1 MTDLAVLVVS
11 CDKYS
16 DVWEPYFRLF
26 RKRWPDCPYP
36 VYLGSNFVDFRF
48 EGVSCIPIGEDRS
61 WTENLHL
68 LLDAVDRSRIIL
80 LLEDFFLTRETN
92 TDLII
97 KMVELSEKLD
107 LGCFRLFPLPPPSK
121 KIPDIPGVGEIRKGD
136 DFRVSTQ
143 AGIWSTKLLRSLA
156 WPGMTAWQ
164 FEEIASLV
172 SDMMPERYL
181 GLYEPAMEYCNGLVQ
196 GKWMPEGLQVCREA
210 GIEPDLSVRDCFS
223 AKELANI
230 QQPNGLKTFIR
241 SLLPEEMDQKL
252 VRWARLIRG
261 RYYLDQMLAEAGLHW
276 PANP

>member
-26 RKRWPDCPYP
+26 HKRWPDCPYP

-48 EGVSCIPIGEDRS
+48 EGVTCIPVGEDRS

-68 LLDAVDRSRIIL
+68 MLDAVDRSRIIL
-80 LLEDFFLTRETN
+80 LLEDFFLTKETN
-92 TDLII
+92 TDLVV
-97 KMVELSEKLD
+97 KMVELAEKLD

-121 KIPDIPGVGEIRKGD
+121 RIPDIPGVGEIRKGD

-143 AGIWSTKLLRSLA
+143 AGIWSTELLRSLA

-223 AKELANI
+223 AKELANT
-230 QQPNGLKTFIR
+230 QPNGVKPFIR
-241 SLLPEEMDQKL
+241 SLLPEEIDQKL
-252 VRWARLIRG
+252 VRWARLIKG
-261 RYYLDQMLAEAGLHW
+261 RQYLDQMLAEAGLHW